1 MSSNDPFS
9 YVIDKV
15 NIYIHGQT
23 EVLNVAGSLL
33 ELELMED
40 IDNLHIT
47 GSLSFLDTNNV
58 FENVDFD
65 GTEYIQIS
73 AMLPDS
79 PSDRW
84 SSWFHVVRVMK
95 TSKGNDT
102 AEAITVELIDRDSYI
117 NNLINVNKSYAGKI
131 TLMMD
136 NILRDNFKAQ
146 KRMMFSTQDIQE
158 PILYI
163 PPNLTPYQTL
173 KVLRS
178 RCTGPTGTPFYL
190 FAVLNDNR
198 LRFFDLFDMLN
209 LPAINQGSPY
219 TFNQRATDTGDVQDT
234 SYHITTLDI
243 RNTED
248 MMTLIRK
255 GMVGAEYNYVN
266 TTGGYVDIVKY
277 DAQKVIDNIWKYSTQ
292 KTLAPVVNVN
302 AQASGTYLTDYKS
315 TVNTFMTSSN
325 VYNDFAGLDEDLTTA
340 FHRPRAISAAVK
352 EYMGKSSISIRVP
365 GRNFFPSQKNM
376 TIGNT
381 IEIDILS
388 NNDLRKGMSAREL
401 KDQKRSGKYVILS
414 SRHHFVDN
422 RYSVDLTLGKL
433 GNRSGTTTAG
443 RYGGGFGQVDR
454 SLAQAAGL
462 ID

>member
-1 MSSNDPFS
+1 MSNDPFS

-65 GTEYIQIS
+65 GTEYVQIS
-73 AMLPDS
+73 AILPDS

-209 LPAINQGSPY
+209 LPSINQGSPY

-277 DAQKVIDNIWKYSTQ
+277 DAQKVVDNIWKYSTQ

-302 AQASGTYLTDYKS
+302 AMASGTYAVQIYANDYSLGGGHYYEYYSGTMSYYGGSTNSTHTDEVVLHRAGHAPNNGHIQLRTERHGSGVMQVQIKH
-315 TVNTFMTSSN
+315 NIA
-325 VYNDFAGLDEDLTTA
+325 YN
-340 FHRPRAISAAVK
+340 AA
-352 EYMGKSSISIRVP
+352 
-365 GRNFFPSQKNM
+365 
-376 TIGNT
+376 
-381 IEIDILS
+381 
-388 NNDLRKGMSAREL
+388 A
-401 KDQKRSGKYVILS
+401 DQSSGKQLS
-414 SRHHFVDN
+414 IKFR
-422 RYSVDLTLGKL
+422 R
-433 GNRSGTTTAG
+433 
-443 RYGGGFGQVDR
+443 
-454 SLAQAAGL
+454 L
-462 ID
+462 I